1 MSDQLPENWCV
12 KPLREVADIVNGG
25 TPSRYVQEF
34 WVGGRIPWVTPTDLA
49 TTTGRFLSET
59 KDYITESGLQSC
71 SAKLLPA
78 GALLMSSRATVGE
91 IRIAAKEVCTNQ
103 GFKNLVPLKGTNG
116 EFLYYQ
122 MLWSRERY
130 KALGIGSTFLE
141 VNKRD
146 TERFKIF
153 VAPLPQQQRIAE
165 ILSTVDEAIEQTEAL
180 IAKTQKIK
188 AGLMHDL
195 FTRGVLPNGKL
206 RPPREEAPQLYKQ
219 SPLGW
224 IPKEWE
230 VVAISDAFEI
240 QLGKMLSKAS
250 KTGNCSARYIGNRA
264 VQWDRVDLSNLEE
277 MDFPPSERRKYAL
290 AAGDLLVCEGGDV
303 GRTAMWHGEVSECF
317 YQKAIHR
324 LRPSNG
330 LALPEYMLRYMR
342 YFYDSGGF
350 YLFTSQSSIAHLTR
364 EKLAVVPLRLPP
376 MEEQVLLAD
385 RFMAIDQRV
394 ETEANEKKKIETIK
408 RGLMHDL
415 LTGRVRI
422 EVDCESRAMTSS
434 LQNEKRGIKL

>member
-1 MSDQLPENWCV
+1 M
-12 KPLREVADIVNGG
+12 LR
-25 TPSRYVQEF
+25 S
-34 WVGGRIPWVTPTDLA
+34 
-49 TTTGRFLSET
+49 
-59 KDYITESGLQSC
+59 K
-71 SAKLLPA
+71 
-78 GALLMSSRATVGE
+78 
-91 IRIAAKEVCTNQ
+91 
-103 GFKNLVPLKGTNG
+103 
-116 EFLYYQ
+116 
-122 MLWSRERY
+122 ERY
-130 KALGIGSTFLE
+130 KSLGIGSTFLE

-146 TERFKIF
+146 TERFEIL

-180 IAKTQKIK
+180 IAKTQAIK

-195 FTRGVLPNGKL
+195 FTRGVTKDGRL

-224 IPKEWE
+224 IPREWG
-230 VVAISDAFEI
+230 VIAIGDAFEI

-250 KTGNCSARYIGNRA
+250 KTGTCSAPYIGNRA

-277 MDFPPSERRKYAL
+277 MDFTPSERRKYAL

-342 YFYDSGGF
+342 YFYDVGGF
-350 YLFTSQSSIAHLTR
+350 HLFTSQSSIAHLTQ
-364 EKLAVVPLRLPP
+364 EKLAVVPLRLPQIA
-376 MEEQVLLAD
+376 EQVLLAD

-394 ETEANEKKKIETIK
+394 ETEANKKEKLKTVK

-415 LTGRVRI
+415 LTGQVRVDVKQF
-422 EVDCESRAMTSS
+422 EETRA
-434 LQNEKRGIKL
+434 